1 MALARGA
8 IVGLGLI
15 GSSIARAIDERLPQ
29 MTVTG
34 HDASD
39 DVRGVARELGLCD
52 TIVDDPVAAVA
63 DADLVILAV
72 PVGRMA
78 DAAAALAPGLKA
90 GAIIS
95 DVGSSKAGVADAL
108 AKAVDRKST
117 R

>member
-1 MALARGA
+1 MAIARVA

-15 GSSIARAIDERLPQ
+15 GSSIARAIDEQLPQ

-52 TIVDDPVAAVA
+52 TIVADPVAAVA

-72 PVGRMA
+72 PRSEEHRSELQSLMRNSYAV
-78 DAAAALAPGLKA
+78 LCLKKKTE
-90 GAIIS
+90 
-95 DVGSSKAGVADAL
+95 SKTVTPL
-108 AKAVDRKST
+108 
-117 R
+117 

>member
-1 MALARGA
+1 MAIARVA

-72 PVGRMA
+72 PGGRTEEHPSELPSLMR
-78 DAAAALAPGLKA
+78 
-90 GAIIS
+90 IS
-95 DVGSSKAGVADAL
+95 Y
-108 AKAVDRKST
+108 AVFCLNKKNKQLNNQIKS
-117 R
+117 